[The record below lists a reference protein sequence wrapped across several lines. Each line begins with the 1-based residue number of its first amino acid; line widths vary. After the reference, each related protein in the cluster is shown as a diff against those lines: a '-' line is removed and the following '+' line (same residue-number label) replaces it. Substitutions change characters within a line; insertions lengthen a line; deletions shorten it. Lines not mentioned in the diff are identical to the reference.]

1 MCIRHIKLTNASD
14 ASSADI
20 APLGSISKTDAKN
33 FQAWARDQWDLPIMS
48 EFLEAT
54 PSAELLPLSAGV
66 QDDEA
71 DTEMGLTYR

>member
-1 MCIRHIKLTNASD
+1 MT
-14 ASSADI
+14 
-20 APLGSISKTDAKN
+20 
-33 FQAWARDQWDLPIMS
+33 